1 MSIEKHRVRTRGIIL
16 RGVQF
21 FLVFDGVLHLA
32 EVGSA
37 YYEEAWTTLALTS
50 FHATIF
56 LLAAYFVGHDHK
68 HHQESHD
75 HSDTDNEK

>member
-1 MSIEKHRVRTRGIIL
+1 MSIEKTASQNQRNYSSGC
-16 RGVQF
+16 QF
-21 FLVFDGVLHLA
+21 FLAFDGVLHLA